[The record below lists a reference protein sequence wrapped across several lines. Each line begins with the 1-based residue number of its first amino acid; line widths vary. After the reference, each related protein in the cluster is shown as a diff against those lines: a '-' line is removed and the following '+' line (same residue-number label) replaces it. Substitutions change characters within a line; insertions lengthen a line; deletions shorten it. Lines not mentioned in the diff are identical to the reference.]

1 MDSESAPAIRDAFL
15 FDVHRQFE
23 GLARWV
29 APPATVQVWEDGR
42 EAVFAVN
49 RDESEL
55 ICFTVT
61 FDFAE
66 SEKGAAG
73 FGAKVQIEQQHKV
86 TGSLVLGWRG
96 SLPEARKGLD
106 SRADYVEGDY
116 GDPRGAVVDL
126 LRDKL
131 TDALGS
137 NTAVVAYEAPSRM
150 AGLPAATDAT
160 FDIVVPVAQATTALQ
175 ASGRPKKAPA
185 ATQRTTELDLSLL
198 REVLG
203 GREGSRAV
211 ARYLAS
217 VKGNLRGGA
226 LNEALVAAL
235 IEQGMRVHYAVLRA
249 EITGRSVSTGIGVA
263 IKQWSRPAALGVAGL
278 VEFIE
283 GLYGIGPLVGDN
295 YATAGLA
302 LVQSVL
308 FGAGLSQV
316 SKPGADKKSWAVL
329 LGAWSVGLTL
339 LVANNPELKHLA
351 QTKVFQLEEPA
362 REALARLKRAKKR
375 EGRVEGD
382 VAQSRG
388 QQREALTAPGRGR
401 ASAVRSAREEVTE
414 AVGRRDRAGDE
425 IVHAERDLDKAL
437 AADPSTKLAFLTLA
451 LLFGSVSIGS
461 GLYVARYLSTAEGE
475 HEAALE
481 KKRDN
486 AELKAMLSHVRDQP
500 EGFAGE
506 LFGVL
511 KGLYADA
518 LQRRGMAAGDAVL
531 ATERDFGSGEAV
543 RIAGAR
549 FSGKKYKPP
558 KPGGRPGLGS

>member
-1 MDSESAPAIRDAFL
+1 MDSESAATIRDAFL

-29 APPATVQVWEDGR
+29 APPSTVQVWEDGR

-49 RDESEL
+49 RDEAEL

-61 FDFAE
+61 CEFAG
-66 SEKGAAG
+66 SEKDAAE
-73 FGAKVQIEQQHKV
+73 FRVKILIEQQREAA
-86 TGSLVLGWRG
+86 GSLVLGWRG

-106 SRADYVEGDY
+106 SRADYVEGDF
-116 GDPRGAVVDL
+116 GDPRGAVVQL
-126 LRDKL
+126 LRDRL
-131 TDALGS
+131 AEALGAQ
-137 NTAVVAYEAPSRM
+137 TAVVAYEAPSRL
-150 AGLPAATDAT
+150 AGLPAATDVT
-160 FDIVVPVAQATTALQ
+160 FDVVVPVAQATA
-175 ASGRPKKAPA
+175 ASHVPGRPKKAA
-185 ATQRTTELDLSLL
+185 AERGAELDLSLL
-198 REVLG
+198 RGVLG

-217 VKGNLRGGA
+217 VEGNLRGGA
-226 LNEALVAAL
+226 LNEAL

-249 EITGRSVSTGIGVA
+249 EITGGSVSTGIGVA

-278 VEFIE
+278 VEFVE

-316 SKPGADKKSWAVL
+316 SKPGAEKKSWAAL
-329 LGAWSVGLTL
+329 LGAWSIGLTL

-351 QTKVFQLEEPA
+351 QTRVLQLEEPA
-362 REALARLKRAKKR
+362 REAVARLKRAKKR

-388 QQREALTAPGRGR
+388 NQREALTAPGRGR
-401 ASAVRSAREEVTE
+401 AVAVKSAKEEVTE
-414 AVGRRDRAGDE
+414 AVGRRDRADDE
-425 IVHAERDLDKAL
+425 IVNAERDVDKTL
-437 AADPSTKLAFLTLA
+437 AADPSSRLAFLTLA

-475 HEAALE
+475 HEVALD
-481 KKRDN
+481 KKRDS

-518 LQRRGMAAGDAVL
+518 LERRGMAAGDAL
-531 ATERDFGSGEAV
+531 RTAERDFGSGEAV
-543 RIAGAR
+543 RIASAH

>member
-1 MDSESAPAIRDAFL
+1 MDSESAATIRDAIL

-23 GLARWV
+23 GLARWI
-29 APPATVQVWEDGR
+29 APPTTVQVWEDGR
-42 EAVFAVN
+42 GAVFAVN

-61 FDFAE
+61 FEIAGIEKDAAE
-66 SEKGAAG
+66 
-73 FGAKVQIEQQHKV
+73 FRAKVLIEQQREV

-131 TDALGS
+131 AEALGAQ
-137 NTAVVAYEAPSRM
+137 TAVVAYEAPSRSVELS
-150 AGLPAATDAT
+150 AVTDAAFDVVAPATAT
-160 FDIVVPVAQATTALQ
+160 FQAP
-175 ASGRPKKAPA
+175 GRPKKSPA
-185 ATQRTTELDLSLL
+185 ADQRATELDLSLL
-198 REVLG
+198 EGVLG

-217 VKGNLRGGA
+217 VEGNLRGGA
-226 LNEALVAAL
+226 LNEASVAAL
-235 IEQGMRVHYAVLRA
+235 IEQGVRVHYAVLRA
-249 EITGRSVSTGIGVA
+249 EITGGSVSTGIGVA
-263 IKQWSRPAALGVAGL
+263 IKQWSSPAALGVAGL
-278 VEFIE
+278 VEFVE
-283 GLYGIGPLVGDN
+283 GFYGIGPLVGDN
-295 YATAGLA
+295 YATAGLD

-316 SKPGADKKSWAVL
+316 SRPGAEKKSWAAL
-329 LGAWSVGLTL
+329 LGAWCVGLTL

-351 QTKVFQLEEPA
+351 QTRVFQLEEPA
-362 REALARLKRAKKR
+362 REAVAHLNRAKKR

-388 QQREALTAPGRGR
+388 NQREALSAPGRGR
-401 ASAVRSAREEVTE
+401 AVAVKSAREEVTE
-414 AVGRRDRAGDE
+414 AVGRRDRADDE
-425 IVHAERDLDKAL
+425 IVNAERDVDKAL
-437 AADPSTKLAFLTLA
+437 AADPSSKLAFLTLA

-461 GLYVARYLSTAEGE
+461 GLYVARYLSTAESE
-475 HEAALE
+475 HEVALHR
-481 KKRDN
+481 KRDS

-511 KGLYADA
+511 KGLYAEA
-518 LQRRGMAAGDAVL
+518 LQRRGMAAGDAL
-531 ATERDFGSGEAV
+531 RAAERDFGSGEAV
-543 RIAGAR
+543 RIASAR
-549 FSGKKYKPP
+549 FSGKKYRPP
-558 KPGGRPGLGS
+558 KPGGKPVLGS